1 MTDQGEAAASADGC
15 ATIGYVVMRRWSV
28 VVRSLFLVIAVGIV
42 AACST
47 STPAPPPAP
56 APAPA
61 PAPPSA
67 APAPPT
73 LDGWKLTLP
82 TVNEKGNAAIVEPAV
97 ATPPYLTT
105 DPAGALVFWAPV
117 QGATTKN
124 SDHARTELDS
134 LTNFGAG
141 TEKHALTAT
150 VTINQVPTEV
160 NDVIIAQIHGADD
173 ISSVPYVMLHYM
185 DGALKVVVKQEQKG
199 SAAQSIP
206 LTGDVPL
213 NQPFDIGISDNG
225 DGTMTFDASFAG
237 DTPQATAQVPAA
249 FSGQTVRLQA
259 GAYQLAF
266 SPGSTAAA
274 DDGAKVTFT
283 QLNIS

>member
-1 MTDQGEAAASADGC
+1 LL
-15 ATIGYVVMRRWSV
+15 VV
-28 VVRSLFLVIAVGIV
+28 AVGIV

-56 APAPA
+56 APS

-82 TVNEKGNAAIVEPAV
+82 TANDKGGASIVDPAQPS
-97 ATPPYLTT
+97 PPYLTT

-124 SDHARTELDS
+124 SDHARTELNS
-134 LTNFGAG
+134 LTNFAAG
-141 TEKHALTAT
+141 TEKHAMTAT
-150 VTINQVPTEV
+150 VTVNQVPTEV

-173 ISSVPYVMLHYM
+173 ISSVPYVMLHYA

-199 SAAQSIP
+199 SAAQSFP

-213 NQPFDIGISDNG
+213 NQPFDVGISDNG
-225 DGTMTFDASFAG
+225 DGTMTFTASYAG
-237 DTPQATAQVPAA
+237 DSPLATAQVPAA
-249 FSGQTVRLQA
+249 FSGQNVRFQA

-274 DDGAKVTFT
+274 EDGAKVTFS
-283 QLNIS
+283 QLTIN

>member
-1 MTDQGEAAASADGC
+1 LNDQGEVAVSADGC
-15 ATIGYVVMRRWSV
+15 ATIDYV
-28 VVRSLFLVIAVGIV
+28 VVRWWSVGVRVFVAAVVVGV
-42 AACST
+42 MAACST
-47 STPAPPPAP
+47 STPTPPP

-67 APAPPT
+67 TPAPPT

-82 TVNEKGNAAIVEPAV
+82 TVNNKGTAAIVEPA
-97 ATPPYLTT
+97 APTPPFLTT

-134 LTNFGAG
+134 LTNFAAG

-150 VTINQVPTEV
+150 VTVNQVPTEV

-173 ISSVPYVMLHYM
+173 ISSVPYVMLHYV
-185 DGALKVVVKQEQKG
+185 DGALKVVVKQVQKG
-199 SAAQSIP
+199 DATQSFP

-225 DGTMTFDASFAG
+225 DGTMTFTASFAG
-237 DTPQATAQVPAA
+237 DTPHATAPVPAA
-249 FSGQTVRLQA
+249 FVGATVRFQA

-274 DDGAKVTFT
+274 DDGAKVTFS
-283 QLNIS
+283 QLTIS